1 MQELYWAAGFL
12 EGEGSFMCRERERVD
27 VRGRKNKRN
36 HGGHPIITCVQV
48 QKQPLERLQ
57 KVIGGHIKLKP
68 ARPNSST
75 QAAWLLSVTGPQ
87 APAWMMTLWTL
98 MSPRRREQIERALII
113 WKTVPPSPFL
123 RKNVLNRCKDGHEL
137 TPENTYLRSIDG
149 ERCCRVCRLEYGRK
163 HDAKRRL
170 RARERLGLP
179 ATATRAE
186 LRSAAQKRKRTA
198 GAAALLGA

>member
-12 EGEGSFMCRERERVD
+12 EGEGSFMCTP
-27 VRGRKNKRN
+27 RGRLWVSGRTNKRN

-68 ARPNSST
+68 ARQNSNT
-75 QAAWLLSVTGPQ
+75 QAAWLLNVTGPQ

-98 MSPRRREQIERALII
+98 MSPRRREQIERALAI
-113 WKTVPPSPFL
+113 WKTVPPSPYL
-123 RKNVLNRCKDGHEL
+123 RKKLLNKCKDGHEL

-149 ERCCRVCRLEYGRK
+149 ERCCRICRLEYGRK

-170 RARERLGLP
+170 KTCERLGLP
-179 ATATRAE
+179 ATATRTE
-186 LRSAAQKRKRTA
+186 LRSAAQKRKHAA
-198 GAAALLGA
+198 GVAAPVGA